1 EHAVKR
7 ARSWSLMGSYN
18 KVNGTYACEHRELL
32 RDVLKGEWGFDGAV
46 ISDWFAVQDGPA
58 CARGG
63 LDLEM
68 PGPPRH
74 WGAKLAE
81 AVRGGAVAEAD
92 LHQAVR
98 RILRMALRTGA
109 FEHAGE
115 PEAPERAEDRPERR
129 ALARRA
135 AVEAIVLLKNE
146 GGPLPPLRGV

>member
-7 ARSWSLMGSYN
+7 ARSWSVVGSYN
-18 KVNGTYACEHRELL
+18 KGTGTYAWEPRELL

-92 LHQAVR
+92 LDQAVR
-98 RILRMALRTGA
+98 RMLRLGRRTRA
-109 FEHAGE
+109 RQAAG
-115 PEAPERAEDRPERR
+115 APEGPARA
-129 ALARRA
+129 
-135 AVEAIVLLKNE
+135 
-146 GGPLPPLRGV
+146 GG